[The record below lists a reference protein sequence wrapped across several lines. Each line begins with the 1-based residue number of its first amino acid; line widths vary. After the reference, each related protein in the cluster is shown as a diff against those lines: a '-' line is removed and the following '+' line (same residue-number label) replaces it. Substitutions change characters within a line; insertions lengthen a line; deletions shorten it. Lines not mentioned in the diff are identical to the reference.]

1 MQIGA
6 QCSASME
13 TKSAITSKS
22 TLIKWK
28 SIFSDFIERS
38 VCPIMTLLNHEYF
51 FLGEPT
57 TENKLSKIILIYM
70 IIQMNC
76 YLK

>member
-1 MQIGA
+1 MNI
-6 QCSASME
+6 S
-13 TKSAITSKS
+13 
-22 TLIKWK
+22 L
-28 SIFSDFIERS
+28 
-38 VCPIMTLLNHEYF
+38 
-51 FLGEPT
+51 LGEPI

>member
-1 MQIGA
+1 
-6 QCSASME
+6 
-13 TKSAITSKS
+13 
-22 TLIKWK
+22 
-28 SIFSDFIERS
+28 
-38 VCPIMTLLNHEYF
+38 MTLLNHEYF